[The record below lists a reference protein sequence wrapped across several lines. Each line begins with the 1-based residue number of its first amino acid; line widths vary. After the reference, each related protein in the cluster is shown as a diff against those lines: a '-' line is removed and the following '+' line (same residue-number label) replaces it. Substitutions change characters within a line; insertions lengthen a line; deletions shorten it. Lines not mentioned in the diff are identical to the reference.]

1 MPLSDYISELIEGD
15 IVMTLHRVETTSAF
29 WPADMRAGDPRRK
42 VRSRAAVNSGRPRIM
57 GQVLRV
63 LSLWRARAQARAA
76 NRRIL
81 AELSALDEHLLNDIG
96 INWRYLRW
104 QASKPFWR
112 A

>member
-1 MPLSDYISELIEGD
+1 
-15 IVMTLHRVETTSAF
+15 MTLHRVETTSAF
-29 WPADMRAGDPRRK
+29 WSADMRAGDPRRK
-42 VRSRAAVNSGRPRIM
+42 VHSRAAANSSRPRIM
-57 GQVLRV
+57 GQMLRA
-63 LSLWRARAQARAA
+63 LSLWRARAQGRAA
-76 NRRIL
+76 ARQLL